1 MQRLTAYVTVF
12 TVLFFI
18 FGLTGNV
25 FSVDLGFSGV
35 AYAQKNKD
43 RDKDDDKRRLKGN
56 KRLRAVV
63 GELQDQIADLQNQI
77 NAIQLVPGPPGSQGM
92 KGDTGVGLQG
102 EPGPVGPQGPRGLE
116 GVQGLKGDAG
126 VQGLQGEPG
135 PVGSA
140 GPQGLTGLQG
150 VEGPIGLTGLQGP
163 QGALGPVGPQGPP
176 GVAGGGDNLDGVQ
189 ITYAKD
195 TLRKVDINGVG
206 LVVGVDNPVVT
217 LGGVPLTVLSSTEL
231 GPQFFQVIVQ
241 VPFSVLSGTHL
252 LELSNILGNSQFSV
266 TINPLAL
273 GTAWHRATASAP
285 WTERFKTASVSHAG
299 KLWVFGGL
307 AGTSSTPSYKN
318 DIWSSVDGATWTQ
331 ELSTAPWAARMEH
344 ASVVHN
350 GKIWIL
356 GGRIGNTTSAN
367 DVWSSVDGVTWTQE
381 LATAPWAERY
391 DHTAVVHNGKMWV
404 IGGYANGY
412 KNDVWSSADGITWTQ
427 ELATAPWAGRHG
439 HASVALGGE
448 IWLMGGRIPAGSQND
463 VWSSVDGINWTQKV
477 VAAGWSGRYGHASA
491 VHAGNIAIL
500 GGYDS
505 HPGNLVNDVWFS
517 AEAP

>member
-1 MQRLTAYVTVF
+1 
-12 TVLFFI
+12 
-18 FGLTGNV
+18 
-25 FSVDLGFSGV
+25 
-35 AYAQKNKD
+35 
-43 RDKDDDKRRLKGN
+43 
-56 KRLRAVV
+56 
-63 GELQDQIADLQNQI
+63 
-77 NAIQLVPGPPGSQGM
+77 
-92 KGDTGVGLQG
+92 
-102 EPGPVGPQGPRGLE
+102 
-116 GVQGLKGDAG
+116 
-126 VQGLQGEPG
+126 
-135 PVGSA
+135 
-140 GPQGLTGLQG
+140 
-150 VEGPIGLTGLQGP
+150 
-163 QGALGPVGPQGPP
+163 
-176 GVAGGGDNLDGVQ
+176 VAGGGDNLDGVQ

-427 ELATAPWAGRHG
+427 ELATAPWAGRFAHTSVVHNGKMWVMGGYASGHKNDVWSSADGVTWTQELATAPWAGRHG